1 MPQFCSSEGNQHPQ
15 RVHMGMTERK
25 WRESGETAEFI
36 LQPQWRHNEMLRKV
50 FFCHALMY
58 LDNDAQAADAGGSS
72 PALRYTLDARK
83 PF

>member
-1 MPQFCSSEGNQHPQ
+1 
-15 RVHMGMTERK
+15 MTERR

-36 LQPQWRHNEMLRKV
+36 LQPQWMLRTV

-58 LDNDAQAADAGGSS
+58 LDKDAQAADAGGSS